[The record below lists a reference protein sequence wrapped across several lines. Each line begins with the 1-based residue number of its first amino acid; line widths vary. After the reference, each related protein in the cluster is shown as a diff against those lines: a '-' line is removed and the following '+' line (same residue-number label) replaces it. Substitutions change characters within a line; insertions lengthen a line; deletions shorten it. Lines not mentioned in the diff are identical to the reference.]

1 MKKSLI
7 ITAALL
13 ALASCGLKEEFQPVF
28 TGKYPAPEPERYWSD
43 EDFGRITSIAD
54 LVSGYTIGQPKVLGS
69 TVIKGTVSTTDRP
82 GNFYKSFYIQDETGG
97 IEIKVGKNGLYN
109 DYLLGQTVY
118 VDCEDLTL
126 GMYGYKSGNYGGMGM
141 AQLGFSD
148 PSGSYE
154 TSYMEIPLLIDAHVL
169 RGNPSELHPVTPAVI
184 TSASQLPDPKTATQA
199 TNKLIGSMVT
209 LKGLTYGN
217 EVFCLLYLDSNQ
229 DKKSYTNRV
238 FLSSSNSSD
247 PTCGITTW
255 AMSKEKMT
263 EYLYSGIWDECKVG
277 SGNTNA
283 EYTARDTTTA
293 GDTLLIVGRNCEL
306 GETIYVKPDSTVF
319 LGDEWEVGDSLLV
332 KRHWEIGDII
342 TVGSYKGLRGKYD
355 ASINGFNGIEKT
367 AYSVSQYFKLGS
379 TDIQIRTSGFCKF
392 CDVEIDPDVLSGR
405 ATIDVTGVLT
415 LYQGSFQLVVNNI
428 DDIKVNR

>member
-43 EDFGRITSIAD
+43 EDFGKITSIAD
-54 LVSGYTIGQPKVLGS
+54 LVSGYTIGQPKLLTN
-69 TVIKGTVSTTDRP
+69 TVIKGVVTTTDRP

-184 TSASQLPDPKTATQA
+184 TSASQLPNPKTATQA
-199 TNKLIGSMVT
+199 TSKLIGSMVT

-283 EYTARDTTTA
+283 EDEE
-293 GDTLLIVGRNCEL
+293 GNTL
-306 GETIYVKPDSTVF
+306 
-319 LGDEWEVGDSLLV
+319 
-332 KRHWEIGDII
+332 
-342 TVGSYKGLRGKYD
+342 TVGSYRGENGLYD
-355 ASINGFNGIEKT
+355 ASINGFNGIERT

-392 CDVEIDPDVLSGR
+392 CDVEIDPDVLSGK

>member
-13 ALASCGLKEEFQPVF
+13 ALSSCGLKEEFQPVF

-97 IEIKVGKNGLYN
+97 IEIKIGKNGLYN

-184 TSASQLPDPKTATQA
+184 TSASQLPNPKTATQA
-199 TNKLIGSMVT
+199 TSKLIGSMVT

-277 SGNTNA
+277 SGNTYA
-283 EYTARDTTTA
+283 EDEE
-293 GDTLLIVGRNCEL
+293 GNTL
-306 GETIYVKPDSTVF
+306 
-319 LGDEWEVGDSLLV
+319 
-332 KRHWEIGDII
+332 
-342 TVGSYKGLRGKYD
+342 TVGSYRGENGLYD
-355 ASINGFNGIEKT
+355 ASINGFNGIERT

>member
-54 LVSGYTIGQPKVLGS
+54 LVSGYTIGQPKVLTN
-69 TVIKGTVSTTDRP
+69 TVIKGVVTTTDRP

-184 TSASQLPDPKTATQA
+184 TSASQLPNPKTATQA

-277 SGNTNA
+277 SGNTYA
-283 EYTARDTTTA
+283 EDEE
-293 GDTLLIVGRNCEL
+293 GNTL
-306 GETIYVKPDSTVF
+306 
-319 LGDEWEVGDSLLV
+319 
-332 KRHWEIGDII
+332 
-342 TVGSYKGLRGKYD
+342 TVGSYRGENGLYD
-355 ASINGFNGIEKT
+355 ASINGFNGIERT

-392 CDVEIDPDVLSGR
+392 CDVEIDPDVHSGK

-428 DDIKVNR
+428 DDITVNR

>member
-184 TSASQLPDPKTATQA
+184 TSASQLPNPKTATQA
-199 TNKLIGSMVT
+199 TSKLIGSMVT

-238 FLSSSNSSD
+238 FLASFNSSD

-277 SGNTNA
+277 SGSTYAEDEEGNT
-283 EYTARDTTTA
+283 
-293 GDTLLIVGRNCEL
+293 L
-306 GETIYVKPDSTVF
+306 
-319 LGDEWEVGDSLLV
+319 
-332 KRHWEIGDII
+332 
-342 TVGSYKGLRGKYD
+342 TVGSYRGENGLYD
-355 ASINGFNGIEKT
+355 ASINGFNGIERT

-379 TDIQIRTSGFCKF
+379 TEIQIRTSGFCKF
-392 CDVEIDPDVLSGR
+392 CDVEIDPEVLSGR

>member
-54 LVSGYTIGQPKVLGS
+54 LVSGYTIGQPKVLTN
-69 TVIKGTVSTTDRP
+69 TVIKGVVTTTDRP

-97 IEIKVGKNGLYN
+97 IEIKIGKNGLYN

-184 TSASQLPDPKTATQA
+184 TSASQLPNPKTATQA
-199 TNKLIGSMVT
+199 TSKLIGSMVT

-277 SGNTNA
+277 NNGNNGPYAEDEEGNT
-283 EYTARDTTTA
+283 
-293 GDTLLIVGRNCEL
+293 L
-306 GETIYVKPDSTVF
+306 
-319 LGDEWEVGDSLLV
+319 
-332 KRHWEIGDII
+332 
-342 TVGSYKGLRGKYD
+342 TVGSYRGENGLYD
-355 ASINGFNGIEKT
+355 ASINGFNGIERT

-428 DDIKVNR
+428 DDITVNR

>member
-13 ALASCGLKEEFQPVF
+13 ALSSCGLKEEFQPVF

-277 SGNTNA
+277 SGNTYA
-283 EYTARDTTTA
+283 EDEE
-293 GDTLLIVGRNCEL
+293 GNTL
-306 GETIYVKPDSTVF
+306 
-319 LGDEWEVGDSLLV
+319 
-332 KRHWEIGDII
+332 
-342 TVGSYKGLRGKYD
+342 TVGSYRGENGLYD
-355 ASINGFNGIEKT
+355 ASINGFNGIERT

-428 DDIKVNR
+428 DDITVNR

>member
-13 ALASCGLKEEFQPVF
+13 VLSSCGLKEEFQPVF

-277 SGNTNA
+277 SGNTYA
-283 EYTARDTTTA
+283 EDEK
-293 GDTLLIVGRNCEL
+293 GNTL
-306 GETIYVKPDSTVF
+306 
-319 LGDEWEVGDSLLV
+319 
-332 KRHWEIGDII
+332 
-342 TVGSYKGLRGKYD
+342 TVGSYRGENGLYD
-355 ASINGFNGIEKT
+355 ASINGFNGIERT

-392 CDVEIDPDVLSGR
+392 CDVEIDPEVLSGR

-428 DDIKVNR
+428 DDITVNR

>member
-97 IEIKVGKNGLYN
+97 IEIKIGKNGLYN

-184 TSASQLPDPKTATQA
+184 TSASQLPNPKTATQA
-199 TNKLIGSMVT
+199 TSKLIGSMVT

-277 SGNTNA
+277 SGSTYAEDEEGNT
-283 EYTARDTTTA
+283 
-293 GDTLLIVGRNCEL
+293 L
-306 GETIYVKPDSTVF
+306 
-319 LGDEWEVGDSLLV
+319 
-332 KRHWEIGDII
+332 
-342 TVGSYKGLRGKYD
+342 TVGSYRGENGLYD
-355 ASINGFNGIEKT
+355 ASINGFNGIERT

-428 DDIKVNR
+428 DDITVNR

>member
-43 EDFGRITSIAD
+43 EDFGKITSIAE

-97 IEIKVGKNGLYN
+97 IEIKIGKNGLYN
-109 DYLLGQTVY
+109 DYLLGQTIY

-184 TSASQLPDPKTATQA
+184 TSASQLPNPKTATQA
-199 TNKLIGSMVT
+199 TSKLIGSMVT
-209 LKGLTYGN
+209 LKGLTYAN

-277 SGNTNA
+277 SGNTFA
-283 EYTARDTTTA
+283 E
-293 GDTLLIVGRNCEL
+293 
-306 GETIYVKPDSTVF
+306 
-319 LGDEWEVGDSLLV
+319 DEEGNT
-332 KRHWEIGDII
+332 I
-342 TVGSYKGLRGKYD
+342 TVGSYRGENGLYD
-355 ASINGFNGIEKT
+355 ASINGFNGIERT
-367 AYSVSQYFKLGS
+367 AYSVSQYFKLSS
-379 TDIQIRTSGFCKF
+379 TEIQIRTSGFCKF
-392 CDVEIDPDVLSGR
+392 CDVEIDPDVLSGK

>member
-13 ALASCGLKEEFQPVF
+13 VLSSCGLKEEFQPVF

-54 LVSGYTIGQPKVLGS
+54 LVSGYTIGQPKVLTN
-69 TVIKGTVSTTDRP
+69 TVIKGVVTTTDRP

-184 TSASQLPDPKTATQA
+184 TSASQLPNPKTATQA
-199 TNKLIGSMVT
+199 TSKLIGSMVT

-277 SGNTNA
+277 SGNTYA
-283 EYTARDTTTA
+283 EDEE
-293 GDTLLIVGRNCEL
+293 GNTL
-306 GETIYVKPDSTVF
+306 
-319 LGDEWEVGDSLLV
+319 
-332 KRHWEIGDII
+332 
-342 TVGSYKGLRGKYD
+342 TVGSYRGENGLYD
-355 ASINGFNGIEKT
+355 ASINGFNGIERT

-392 CDVEIDPDVLSGR
+392 CDVEIDPDVLSGK

-428 DDIKVNR
+428 DDITVNR

>member
-54 LVSGYTIGQPKVLGS
+54 LVSGYTIGQPKVLTN
-69 TVIKGTVSTTDRP
+69 TVIKGVVTTTDRP

-109 DYLLGQTVY
+109 DYLLGQTIY

-184 TSASQLPDPKTATQA
+184 TSASQLPNPKTATQA
-199 TNKLIGSMVT
+199 TSKLIGSMVT

-277 SGNTNA
+277 SGNTYA
-283 EYTARDTTTA
+283 EDEE
-293 GDTLLIVGRNCEL
+293 GNTL
-306 GETIYVKPDSTVF
+306 
-319 LGDEWEVGDSLLV
+319 
-332 KRHWEIGDII
+332 
-342 TVGSYKGLRGKYD
+342 TVGSYRGENGLYD
-355 ASINGFNGIEKT
+355 ASINGFNGIERT

-392 CDVEIDPDVLSGR
+392 CDVEIDPDVLSGK

-428 DDIKVNR
+428 DDITVNR

>member
-54 LVSGYTIGQPKVLGS
+54 LVSGYTIGQPKVLTN
-69 TVIKGTVSTTDRP
+69 TVIKGVVTTTDRP

-277 SGNTNA
+277 SGNTYA
-283 EYTARDTTTA
+283 EDEK
-293 GDTLLIVGRNCEL
+293 GNTL
-306 GETIYVKPDSTVF
+306 
-319 LGDEWEVGDSLLV
+319 
-332 KRHWEIGDII
+332 
-342 TVGSYKGLRGKYD
+342 TVGSYRGENGLYD
-355 ASINGFNGIEKT
+355 ASINGFNGIERT

-405 ATIDVTGVLT
+405 ASIDVTGILT
-415 LYQGSFQLVVNNI
+415 LYQGSFQLVVNSL
-428 DDIKVNR
+428 DDITVNK

>member
-54 LVSGYTIGQPKVLGS
+54 LVSGYTIGQPKVLTN
-69 TVIKGTVSTTDRP
+69 TVIKGVVTTTDRP

-184 TSASQLPDPKTATQA
+184 TSASQLPNPKTATQA
-199 TNKLIGSMVT
+199 TSKLIGSMVT

-277 SGNTNA
+277 SGNTYA
-283 EYTARDTTTA
+283 EDEE
-293 GDTLLIVGRNCEL
+293 GNTL
-306 GETIYVKPDSTVF
+306 
-319 LGDEWEVGDSLLV
+319 
-332 KRHWEIGDII
+332 
-342 TVGSYKGLRGKYD
+342 TVGSYRGENGLYD
-355 ASINGFNGIEKT
+355 ASINGFNGIERT

-428 DDIKVNR
+428 DDITVNR

>member
-54 LVSGYTIGQPKVLGS
+54 LVSGYTIGQPKVLTN
-69 TVIKGTVSTTDRP
+69 TVIKGVVTTTDRP

-277 SGNTNA
+277 SGNTYA
-283 EYTARDTTTA
+283 EDEERK
-293 GDTLLIVGRNCEL
+293 TL
-306 GETIYVKPDSTVF
+306 
-319 LGDEWEVGDSLLV
+319 
-332 KRHWEIGDII
+332 
-342 TVGSYKGLRGKYD
+342 TVGSYRGENGLYD
-355 ASINGFNGIEKT
+355 ASINGFNGIERT

-392 CDVEIDPDVLSGR
+392 CDVEIDPDVLSGK

-428 DDIKVNR
+428 DDITVNR

>member
-43 EDFGRITSIAD
+43 EDFDKITSIAD
-54 LVSGYTIGQPKVLGS
+54 LVSGYTIGRPKVLTN
-69 TVIKGTVSTTDRP
+69 TVIKGVVTTTDRP

-169 RGNPSELHPVTPAVI
+169 RGNSSELHPVTPAVI
-184 TSASQLPDPKTATQA
+184 TSASQLPNPKTATQA
-199 TNKLIGSMVT
+199 TSKLIGSMVT

-277 SGNTNA
+277 SGSTYAEDEEGNT
-283 EYTARDTTTA
+283 
-293 GDTLLIVGRNCEL
+293 L
-306 GETIYVKPDSTVF
+306 
-319 LGDEWEVGDSLLV
+319 
-332 KRHWEIGDII
+332 
-342 TVGSYKGLRGKYD
+342 TVGSYRGENGLYD
-355 ASINGFNGIEKT
+355 ASINGFNGIERT

-392 CDVEIDPDVLSGR
+392 CDVEIDPDVLSGK

-428 DDIKVNR
+428 DDITVNR

>member
-28 TGKYPAPEPERYWSD
+28 TGKYPAPELERYWSD

-54 LVSGYTIGQPKVLGS
+54 LVSGYTIGQPKVLTN
-69 TVIKGTVSTTDRP
+69 TVIKGVVTTTDRP

-184 TSASQLPDPKTATQA
+184 TSASQLPNPKTATQA

-277 SGNTNA
+277 SGNTYA
-283 EYTARDTTTA
+283 EDEE
-293 GDTLLIVGRNCEL
+293 GNTL
-306 GETIYVKPDSTVF
+306 
-319 LGDEWEVGDSLLV
+319 
-332 KRHWEIGDII
+332 
-342 TVGSYKGLRGKYD
+342 TVGSYRGENGLYD
-355 ASINGFNGIEKT
+355 ASINGFNGIERT

-428 DDIKVNR
+428 DDITVNR

>member
-54 LVSGYTIGQPKVLGS
+54 LVSGYTIGQPKVLTN
-69 TVIKGTVSTTDRP
+69 TVIKGVVTTTDRP

-97 IEIKVGKNGLYN
+97 IEIKVGKNVLYN

-277 SGNTNA
+277 SGNTYA
-283 EYTARDTTTA
+283 EDEK
-293 GDTLLIVGRNCEL
+293 GNTL
-306 GETIYVKPDSTVF
+306 
-319 LGDEWEVGDSLLV
+319 
-332 KRHWEIGDII
+332 
-342 TVGSYKGLRGKYD
+342 TVGSYRGENGLYD
-355 ASINGFNGIEKT
+355 ASINGFNGIERT

-428 DDIKVNR
+428 DDITVNR

>member
-184 TSASQLPDPKTATQA
+184 TSASQLPNPKTATQA

-277 SGNTNA
+277 SGSTYAEDEEGNT
-283 EYTARDTTTA
+283 
-293 GDTLLIVGRNCEL
+293 L
-306 GETIYVKPDSTVF
+306 
-319 LGDEWEVGDSLLV
+319 
-332 KRHWEIGDII
+332 
-342 TVGSYKGLRGKYD
+342 TVGSYRGENGLYD
-355 ASINGFNGIEKT
+355 ASINGFNGIERT

-392 CDVEIDPDVLSGR
+392 CDVEIDPDVLSGK

-428 DDIKVNR
+428 DDITVNR

>member
-28 TGKYPAPEPERYWSD
+28 TGKYPDPEPERYWSD

-184 TSASQLPDPKTATQA
+184 TSASQLPNPKTATQA
-199 TNKLIGSMVT
+199 TSKLIGSMVT

-277 SGNTNA
+277 SGNTYA
-283 EYTARDTTTA
+283 EDEE
-293 GDTLLIVGRNCEL
+293 GKTL
-306 GETIYVKPDSTVF
+306 
-319 LGDEWEVGDSLLV
+319 
-332 KRHWEIGDII
+332 
-342 TVGSYKGLRGKYD
+342 TVGSYRGENGLYD
-355 ASINGFNGIEKT
+355 ASINGFNGIERT

-392 CDVEIDPDVLSGR
+392 CDVEIDPDVLSGK

-428 DDIKVNR
+428 DDITVNR

>member
-277 SGNTNA
+277 SGNTYA
-283 EYTARDTTTA
+283 EDEK
-293 GDTLLIVGRNCEL
+293 GNTL
-306 GETIYVKPDSTVF
+306 
-319 LGDEWEVGDSLLV
+319 
-332 KRHWEIGDII
+332 
-342 TVGSYKGLRGKYD
+342 TVGSYRGENGLYD
-355 ASINGFNGIEKT
+355 ASINGFNGIERT

-392 CDVEIDPDVLSGR
+392 CDVEIDPEVLSGR

-428 DDIKVNR
+428 DDITVNR

>member
-43 EDFGRITSIAD
+43 EDFGRITSIAN
-54 LVSGYTIGQPKVLGS
+54 LVSGYTIGQPKVLTN
-69 TVIKGTVSTTDRP
+69 TVIKGVVTTTDRP

-277 SGNTNA
+277 SGNTYA
-283 EYTARDTTTA
+283 EDEK
-293 GDTLLIVGRNCEL
+293 GNTL
-306 GETIYVKPDSTVF
+306 
-319 LGDEWEVGDSLLV
+319 
-332 KRHWEIGDII
+332 
-342 TVGSYKGLRGKYD
+342 TVGSYRGENGLYD
-355 ASINGFNGIEKT
+355 ASINGFNGIERT

-392 CDVEIDPDVLSGR
+392 CDVEIDPDVLSGK

-428 DDIKVNR
+428 DDITVNR

>member
-13 ALASCGLKEEFQPVF
+13 VLSSCGLKEEFQPVF

-184 TSASQLPDPKTATQA
+184 TSASQLPNPKTATQA
-199 TNKLIGSMVT
+199 TSKLIGSMVT

-277 SGNTNA
+277 SGNTYA
-283 EYTARDTTTA
+283 EDEE
-293 GDTLLIVGRNCEL
+293 GNTL
-306 GETIYVKPDSTVF
+306 
-319 LGDEWEVGDSLLV
+319 
-332 KRHWEIGDII
+332 
-342 TVGSYKGLRGKYD
+342 TVGSYRGENGLYD
-355 ASINGFNGIEKT
+355 ASINGFNGIERT

-392 CDVEIDPDVLSGR
+392 CDVEIDPEVLSGR

-428 DDIKVNR
+428 DDITVNR

>member
-13 ALASCGLKEEFQPVF
+13 ALSSCGLKEEFQPVF

-54 LVSGYTIGQPKVLGS
+54 LVSGYTIGQPKVLTN
-69 TVIKGTVSTTDRP
+69 TVIKGVVTTTDRP

-277 SGNTNA
+277 SGSTYAEDEEGNT
-283 EYTARDTTTA
+283 
-293 GDTLLIVGRNCEL
+293 L
-306 GETIYVKPDSTVF
+306 
-319 LGDEWEVGDSLLV
+319 
-332 KRHWEIGDII
+332 
-342 TVGSYKGLRGKYD
+342 TVGSYRGENGLYD
-355 ASINGFNGIEKT
+355 ASINGFNGIERT

-392 CDVEIDPDVLSGR
+392 CDVEIDPDVLSGK

-428 DDIKVNR
+428 DDITVNR

>member
-54 LVSGYTIGQPKVLGS
+54 LVSGYTIGQPKVLTN
-69 TVIKGTVSTTDRP
+69 TVIKGVVTTTDRP

-184 TSASQLPDPKTATQA
+184 TSASQLPNPKTATQA
-199 TNKLIGSMVT
+199 TSKLIGSMVT

-277 SGNTNA
+277 SGNTYA
-283 EYTARDTTTA
+283 EDEK
-293 GDTLLIVGRNCEL
+293 GNTL
-306 GETIYVKPDSTVF
+306 
-319 LGDEWEVGDSLLV
+319 
-332 KRHWEIGDII
+332 
-342 TVGSYKGLRGKYD
+342 TVGSYRGENGLYD
-355 ASINGFNGIEKT
+355 ASINGFNGIERT

-428 DDIKVNR
+428 DDITVNR

>member
-148 PSGSYE
+148 PTGSYE

-184 TSASQLPDPKTATQA
+184 TSASQLPNPKTATQA
-199 TNKLIGSMVT
+199 TSKLIGSMVT

-277 SGNTNA
+277 SGNTYA
-283 EYTARDTTTA
+283 EDEE
-293 GDTLLIVGRNCEL
+293 GNTL
-306 GETIYVKPDSTVF
+306 
-319 LGDEWEVGDSLLV
+319 
-332 KRHWEIGDII
+332 
-342 TVGSYKGLRGKYD
+342 TVGSYRGENGLYD
-355 ASINGFNGIEKT
+355 ASINGFNGIERT

-392 CDVEIDPDVLSGR
+392 CDVEIDPEVLSGR

-428 DDIKVNR
+428 DDITVNR

>member
-54 LVSGYTIGQPKVLGS
+54 LVSGYTIGQPKVLTN
-69 TVIKGTVSTTDRP
+69 TVIKGVVTTTDRP

-148 PSGSYE
+148 PTGSYE

-184 TSASQLPDPKTATQA
+184 TSASQLPNPKTATQA
-199 TNKLIGSMVT
+199 TSKLIGSMVT

-277 SGNTNA
+277 SGNTYA
-283 EYTARDTTTA
+283 EDEE
-293 GDTLLIVGRNCEL
+293 GNTL
-306 GETIYVKPDSTVF
+306 
-319 LGDEWEVGDSLLV
+319 
-332 KRHWEIGDII
+332 
-342 TVGSYKGLRGKYD
+342 TVGSYRGENGLYD
-355 ASINGFNGIEKT
+355 ASINGFNGIERT

-392 CDVEIDPDVLSGR
+392 CDVEIDPDVLSGK

>member
-54 LVSGYTIGQPKVLGS
+54 LVSGYTIGQPKVLTN
-69 TVIKGTVSTTDRP
+69 TVIKGVVTTTDRP

-184 TSASQLPDPKTATQA
+184 TSASQFPNPKTATQA
-199 TNKLIGSMVT
+199 TSKLIGSMVT

-277 SGNTNA
+277 RGSTYAEDEEGNT
-283 EYTARDTTTA
+283 
-293 GDTLLIVGRNCEL
+293 L
-306 GETIYVKPDSTVF
+306 
-319 LGDEWEVGDSLLV
+319 
-332 KRHWEIGDII
+332 
-342 TVGSYKGLRGKYD
+342 TVGSYRGENGLYD
-355 ASINGFNGIEKT
+355 ASINGFNGIERT

-392 CDVEIDPDVLSGR
+392 CDVEIDPDVLSGK

-428 DDIKVNR
+428 DDITVNR

>member
-184 TSASQLPDPKTATQA
+184 TSASQLPNPKTATQA

-277 SGNTNA
+277 SGNTYA
-283 EYTARDTTTA
+283 EDEE
-293 GDTLLIVGRNCEL
+293 GNTL
-306 GETIYVKPDSTVF
+306 
-319 LGDEWEVGDSLLV
+319 
-332 KRHWEIGDII
+332 
-342 TVGSYKGLRGKYD
+342 TVGSYRGENGLYD
-355 ASINGFNGIEKT
+355 ASINGFNGIERT

-379 TDIQIRTSGFCKF
+379 TEIQIRTSGFCKF
-392 CDVEIDPDVLSGR
+392 CDVEIDPDVLSGK

-428 DDIKVNR
+428 DDITVNR

>member
-54 LVSGYTIGQPKVLGS
+54 LVSGYTIGQPKVLTN
-69 TVIKGTVSTTDRP
+69 TVIKGVVTTTDRP

-184 TSASQLPDPKTATQA
+184 TSASQLPAPKTATQA

-277 SGNTNA
+277 SGSTYAEDEEGNT
-283 EYTARDTTTA
+283 
-293 GDTLLIVGRNCEL
+293 L
-306 GETIYVKPDSTVF
+306 
-319 LGDEWEVGDSLLV
+319 
-332 KRHWEIGDII
+332 
-342 TVGSYKGLRGKYD
+342 TVGSYRGENGLYD
-355 ASINGFNGIEKT
+355 ASINGFNGIERT

-428 DDIKVNR
+428 DDITVNR

>member
-13 ALASCGLKEEFQPVF
+13 ALSSCGLKEEFQPVF

-109 DYLLGQTVY
+109 DYLLGQTIY

-277 SGNTNA
+277 SGNTYA
-283 EYTARDTTTA
+283 EDEE
-293 GDTLLIVGRNCEL
+293 GNTL
-306 GETIYVKPDSTVF
+306 
-319 LGDEWEVGDSLLV
+319 
-332 KRHWEIGDII
+332 
-342 TVGSYKGLRGKYD
+342 TVGSYRGENGLYD
-355 ASINGFNGIEKT
+355 ASINGFNGIERT

-392 CDVEIDPDVLSGR
+392 CDVEIDPEVLSGR

-428 DDIKVNR
+428 DDITVNR

>member
-43 EDFGRITSIAD
+43 EDFDKITSIAD
-54 LVSGYTIGQPKVLGS
+54 LVSGYTIGRPKVLTN
-69 TVIKGTVSTTDRP
+69 TVIKGVVTTTDRP

-184 TSASQLPDPKTATQA
+184 TSASQLPNPKTATQA

-277 SGNTNA
+277 SGNTYA
-283 EYTARDTTTA
+283 EDEE
-293 GDTLLIVGRNCEL
+293 GNTL
-306 GETIYVKPDSTVF
+306 
-319 LGDEWEVGDSLLV
+319 
-332 KRHWEIGDII
+332 
-342 TVGSYKGLRGKYD
+342 TVGSYRGENGLYD
-355 ASINGFNGIEKT
+355 ASINGFNGIERT

-392 CDVEIDPDVLSGR
+392 CDVEIDPDVLSGK

-428 DDIKVNR
+428 DDITVNR

>member
-54 LVSGYTIGQPKVLGS
+54 LVSGYTIGQPKVLTN
-69 TVIKGTVSTTDRP
+69 TVIKGVVTTTDRP

-184 TSASQLPDPKTATQA
+184 TSASQLPNPKTATQA
-199 TNKLIGSMVT
+199 TSKLIGSMVT

-277 SGNTNA
+277 SGNTYA
-283 EYTARDTTTA
+283 EDEE
-293 GDTLLIVGRNCEL
+293 GNTL
-306 GETIYVKPDSTVF
+306 
-319 LGDEWEVGDSLLV
+319 
-332 KRHWEIGDII
+332 
-342 TVGSYKGLRGKYD
+342 TVGSYRGENGLYD

-392 CDVEIDPDVLSGR
+392 CDVEIDPEVLSGR

-428 DDIKVNR
+428 DDITVNR

>member
-184 TSASQLPDPKTATQA
+184 TSASQLPNPKTATQA
-199 TNKLIGSMVT
+199 TSKLIGSMVT

-277 SGNTNA
+277 SGNTYA
-283 EYTARDTTTA
+283 EDEE
-293 GDTLLIVGRNCEL
+293 GNTL
-306 GETIYVKPDSTVF
+306 
-319 LGDEWEVGDSLLV
+319 
-332 KRHWEIGDII
+332 
-342 TVGSYKGLRGKYD
+342 TVGSYRGENGLYD
-355 ASINGFNGIEKT
+355 ASINGFNGIERT

-392 CDVEIDPDVLSGR
+392 CDVEIDPDVLSGK

>member
-43 EDFGRITSIAD
+43 EDFGKITSIAD
-54 LVSGYTIGQPKVLGS
+54 LVSGYTIGQPKVLTN
-69 TVIKGTVSTTDRP
+69 TVIKGVVTTTDRP

-109 DYLLGQTVY
+109 DYLLGQTIY

-184 TSASQLPDPKTATQA
+184 TSASQLPNPKTATQA
-199 TNKLIGSMVT
+199 TSKLIGSMVT

-277 SGNTNA
+277 SGNTYA
-283 EYTARDTTTA
+283 EDEE
-293 GDTLLIVGRNCEL
+293 GNTL
-306 GETIYVKPDSTVF
+306 
-319 LGDEWEVGDSLLV
+319 
-332 KRHWEIGDII
+332 
-342 TVGSYKGLRGKYD
+342 TVGSYRGENGLYD
-355 ASINGFNGIEKT
+355 ASINGFNGIERT

-392 CDVEIDPDVLSGR
+392 CDVEIDPDVLSGK

-428 DDIKVNR
+428 DDITVNR

>member
-13 ALASCGLKEEFQPVF
+13 VLSSCGLKEEFQPVF

-54 LVSGYTIGQPKVLGS
+54 LVSGYTIGQPKVLTN
-69 TVIKGTVSTTDRP
+69 TVIKGVVTTTDRP

-277 SGNTNA
+277 SGNTYA
-283 EYTARDTTTA
+283 EDEE
-293 GDTLLIVGRNCEL
+293 GNTL
-306 GETIYVKPDSTVF
+306 
-319 LGDEWEVGDSLLV
+319 
-332 KRHWEIGDII
+332 
-342 TVGSYKGLRGKYD
+342 TVGSYRGENGLYD
-355 ASINGFNGIEKT
+355 ASINGFNGIERT

-392 CDVEIDPDVLSGR
+392 CDVEIDPDVLSGK

-428 DDIKVNR
+428 DDITVNR

>member
-54 LVSGYTIGQPKVLGS
+54 LVSGYTIGQPKVLTN
-69 TVIKGTVSTTDRP
+69 TVIKGVVTTTDRP

-184 TSASQLPDPKTATQA
+184 TSASQLPNPKTATQA

-277 SGNTNA
+277 SGNTYA
-283 EYTARDTTTA
+283 EDEE
-293 GDTLLIVGRNCEL
+293 GNTL
-306 GETIYVKPDSTVF
+306 
-319 LGDEWEVGDSLLV
+319 
-332 KRHWEIGDII
+332 
-342 TVGSYKGLRGKYD
+342 TVGSYRGENGLYD
-355 ASINGFNGIEKT
+355 ASINGFNGIERT

-392 CDVEIDPDVLSGR
+392 CDVEIDPEVLSGR

-428 DDIKVNR
+428 DDITVNR

>member
-97 IEIKVGKNGLYN
+97 IEIKIGKNGLYN

-169 RGNPSELHPVTPAVI
+169 RGNSSELHPVTPAVI
-184 TSASQLPDPKTATQA
+184 TSASQLPNPKTATQA
-199 TNKLIGSMVT
+199 TSKLIGSMVT

-277 SGNTNA
+277 SGNTYA
-283 EYTARDTTTA
+283 EDEE
-293 GDTLLIVGRNCEL
+293 GNTL
-306 GETIYVKPDSTVF
+306 
-319 LGDEWEVGDSLLV
+319 
-332 KRHWEIGDII
+332 
-342 TVGSYKGLRGKYD
+342 TVGSYRGENGLYD
-355 ASINGFNGIEKT
+355 ASINGFNGIERT

-392 CDVEIDPDVLSGR
+392 CDVEIDQDVLSGR

-428 DDIKVNR
+428 DDITVNR

>member
-13 ALASCGLKEEFQPVF
+13 ALSSCGLKEEFQPVF

-54 LVSGYTIGQPKVLGS
+54 LVSGYTIGQPKVLTN
-69 TVIKGTVSTTDRP
+69 TVIKGVVTTTDRP

-277 SGNTNA
+277 SGNTYA
-283 EYTARDTTTA
+283 EDEE
-293 GDTLLIVGRNCEL
+293 GNTL
-306 GETIYVKPDSTVF
+306 
-319 LGDEWEVGDSLLV
+319 
-332 KRHWEIGDII
+332 
-342 TVGSYKGLRGKYD
+342 TVGSYRGENGLYD
-355 ASINGFNGIEKT
+355 ASINGFNGIERT

-405 ATIDVTGVLT
+405 VTIDVTGVLT

-428 DDIKVNR
+428 DDITVNR